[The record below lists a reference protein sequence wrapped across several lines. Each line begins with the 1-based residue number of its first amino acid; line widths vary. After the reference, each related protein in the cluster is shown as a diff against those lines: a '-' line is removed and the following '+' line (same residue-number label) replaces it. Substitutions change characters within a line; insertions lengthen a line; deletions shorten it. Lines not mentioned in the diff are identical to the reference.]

1 MGYGT
6 VGAGVYEA
14 VVTNQKV
21 IAAEIGEALE
31 VKRILDLRKFPG
43 DLAEQLITDK
53 FSDIEEDEE
62 ISLVVETMG
71 GTTPAYE
78 FVKAALLK
86 GKHVVTSNKALV
98 AAHGTE
104 LLQIARDRKV
114 NFFFEAAVGGGIPV
128 IRTLGTGY
136 QGQVITEITG
146 ILNGTTNYILT
157 RMDREGAEFGD
168 VLADA
173 QRLGY
178 AERNPEADIEGHD
191 TCRKIAI
198 LSSLVTGKEVNF
210 EDVYT
215 EGISKIDSTD
225 FRYALELKAS
235 IKLVGAAQFAGD
247 QVTVSVFPLLVSDEN
262 PLYAVQ
268 GVYNGIVIKGNLLGT
283 TMLYGSGAGKL
294 PTASAVLADMMEA
307 AKHKNENVRFGW
319 TAEKQAVTSHESE
332 KHRYFVR
339 LSGDAASLAT
349 AKEQFEAE
357 RVIQLR

>member
-14 VVTNQKV
+14 VQVNQEV
-21 IAAEIGEALE
+21 IEREVGEGLSI
-31 VKRILDLRKFPG
+31 KRILDLRSFPG
-43 DLAEQLITDK
+43 DPAEKLITDK

-104 LLQIARDRKV
+104 LLRIAREKKV

-225 FRYALELKAS
+225 FR
-235 IKLVGAAQFAGD
+235 
-247 QVTVSVFPLLVSDEN
+247 
-262 PLYAVQ
+262 
-268 GVYNGIVIKGNLLGT
+268 
-283 TMLYGSGAGKL
+283 
-294 PTASAVLADMMEA
+294 
-307 AKHKNENVRFGW
+307 
-319 TAEKQAVTSHESE
+319 
-332 KHRYFVR
+332 
-339 LSGDAASLAT
+339 
-349 AKEQFEAE
+349 
-357 RVIQLR
+357 